1 MEAACQNNI
10 GKLTGL
16 ATAHLIIFVDLRC
29 KTKGN
34 AQVKLLSLQ
43 WQPDFTREIAQTRY
57 KVMSKA
63 QTNANTQIPEK

>member
-1 MEAACQNNI
+1 MAI
-10 GKLTGL
+10 
-16 ATAHLIIFVDLRC
+16 AHLIKFIDLRC

-34 AQVKLLSLQ
+34 AQVQSFDLQ
-43 WQPDFTREIAQTRY
+43 WQPDFAREIAQTRY

>member
-10 GKLTGL
+10 GKFTGMVI
-16 ATAHLIIFVDLRC
+16 AHLITFVDRRC

-34 AQVKLLSLQ
+34 AQVEQFALQ
-43 WQPDFTREIAQTRY
+43 WQPDFTREIAQARH

-63 QTNANTQIPEK
+63 ETNENTQIPEE